1 MVGGAGDGRGGG
13 VFLPASRAAGE
24 RKGEVPHHLLEPEE
38 LEEVAGPEV
47 ENEVLEPLEF
57 AARSGWASD
66 ASDSRGSTSSSSEEE
81 RGEKMEEE
89 LEEEEETE
97 VVVLE
102 EEAEK
107 NEEDM
112 EEVVLEEEVAKKD
125 EKMEEVVLEE
135 EGVEKDEKME
145 GETTAVEEGSI
156 RGSRPKARPQPL
168 ASEEDGDLD
177 LKEGQWTQED
187 WEIWKMVVKVGGK
200 NKGKKR
206 REELFRRFKY
216 LRKTGQWVGDEPH
229 PLGREARFEAR
240 PKHAPSSSSRGC

>member
-1 MVGGAGDGRGGG
+1 
-13 VFLPASRAAGE
+13 
-24 RKGEVPHHLLEPEE
+24 
-38 LEEVAGPEV
+38 
-47 ENEVLEPLEF
+47 
-57 AARSGWASD
+57 
-66 ASDSRGSTSSSSEEE
+66 
-81 RGEKMEEE
+81 MEEE